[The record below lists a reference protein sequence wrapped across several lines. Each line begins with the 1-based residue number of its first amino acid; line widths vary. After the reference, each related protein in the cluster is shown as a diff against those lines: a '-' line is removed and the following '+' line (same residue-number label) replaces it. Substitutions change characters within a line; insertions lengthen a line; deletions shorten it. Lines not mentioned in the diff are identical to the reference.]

1 MLNHDYYSCFL
12 IRHTADELMLQQLK
26 DKLGKF
32 EFIQFK
38 GTYSNFSGQVALEG
52 EQSGG
57 ITFIEVVEKEDK
69 TTETNNRWIP
79 AESYIVA
86 VAPPQLQI
94 ELLNAIKFSGGKAVL
109 LQPLT
114 NRVSG
119 NDGKVVFEYC
129 GLNQVH
135 KVEITTSLF
144 AGETVKPAEQR
155 R

>member
-1 MLNHDYYSCFL
+1 MFTMTTTVVFL
-12 IRHTADELMLQQLK
+12 SRHNADSKMIEQLQ
-26 DKLGKF
+26 DKLGEF
-32 EFIQFK
+32 EFLQFK
-38 GTYSNFSGQVALEG
+38 GTYSKFSGTPDA
-52 EQSGG
+52 
-57 ITFIEVVEKEDK
+57 ITFTEVVDK
-69 TTETNNRWIP
+69 TTSTFVQSIP
-79 AESYIVA
+79 VNSFVVA

-94 ELLNAIKFSGGKAVL
+94 ELLNAIKFSGNKAIL

-119 NDGKVVFEYC
+119 NDGKVTFEYC